1 MIDAVDVHLEQAR
14 ICAAESGV
22 ALASITQGV
31 ARHLQV
37 PSTIADAVLLLGP
50 LYHLVERSDRLKALQ
65 ESRRILKP
73 RGVLLAASIC
83 RFASLIDGLSGGA
96 AQLARNCC
104 REVRSSELPK
114 TVTEKIKQLKW
125 RG

>member
-1 MIDAVDVHLEQAR
+1 MIDAVDLHLEQAR
-14 ICAAESGV
+14 IYAAELGV
-22 ALASITQGV
+22 ALASITQGD

-37 PSTIADAVLLLGP
+37 ASTIADAILLLGQ
-50 LYHLVERSDRLKALQ
+50 LYHLVERSDRLKALE

-73 RGVLLAASIC
+73 RGVLLAASIR
-83 RFASLIDGLSGGA
+83 RFASLIDGLSGGCGPVSS
-96 AQLARNCC
+96 QL
-104 REVRSSELPK
+104 LPK